1 METIHRK
8 PEKTITNQGIRSK
21 KNMTTLKE
29 LLNKFNTNI
38 KLEDN
43 ILNYNI
49 ENPFGTKIESFQ
61 EYTEETRNNTKIHV
75 FKGTIDDNTHFEII
89 INPENKEEN
98 NQVTITYLGYPDDNT
113 EEAETYK
120 ELVFTDEDIEIKEM

>member
-1 METIHRK
+1 
-8 PEKTITNQGIRSK
+8 
-21 KNMTTLKE
+21 MTTIKE

-49 ENPFGTKIESFQ
+49 ENPFGTNIESFQ

-75 FKGTIDDNTHFEII
+75 FKGTIDDNTPFEVI

-98 NQVTITYLGYPDDNT
+98 NQVTITYFGYTDDNT

-120 ELVFTDEDIEIKEM
+120 ELVFTDEDIEIREM